1 MDVDA
6 LRYFLAVVEAR
17 SMRGAAE
24 DLHIAQSALSRQ
36 IGNLEKELGVSLL
49 MRLPRGVRPTE
60 AGKMLARRA
69 RSVMDQLASARDDI
83 SALSGL
89 TTGKVAVSAIEPVAE
104 GLLMA
109 AMQRMQQAYPAIS
122 FDIRVGNSSKVTSLL
137 REGIVELAVAY
148 NAPHDRD
155 IVIRAQSHVPLV
167 ALVEENHPL
176 VEFKAGPGTGSGA
189 GLGTC
194 TLKDLAPWPLVLPP
208 AGSPTRTLIDE
219 AARRAALP
227 PLQIALESDSVPVR
241 LAFLQQAKAVAIM
254 ADMSGRMARPGYRLA
269 AIAIDD
275 DLLASGT
282 LQLLA
287 NRDHQLSPAAAA
299 FERLLRNSMRSLQGE
314 R

>member
-6 LRYFLAVVEAR
+6 LRYFLAVIEAR

-49 MRLPRGVRPTE
+49 VRLPRGVKPTE

-69 RSVMDQLASARDDI
+69 RSALDQLARARDDI
-83 SALSGL
+83 TSLSGL

-104 GLLMA
+104 GLLMD
-109 AMQRMQQAYPAIS
+109 AMQRMQQAHPAIS
-122 FDIRVGNSSKVTSLL
+122 FDIRVGNSAKVITLL

-155 IVIRAQSHVPLV
+155 IVVRSESHVPLV

-176 VEFKAGPGTGSGA
+176 TKHNRVASKAGFGA
-189 GLGTC
+189 RTC

-219 AARRAALP
+219 AVRRAVLP
-227 PLQIALESDSVPVR
+227 LLQIALESDSVPVR
-241 LAFLQQAKAVAIM
+241 LAFLKQAKAVAIM
-254 ADMSGRMARPGYRLA
+254 ADMSGRMARPGYRVA
-269 AIAIDD
+269 TITIDD
-275 DLLASGT
+275 DILASGS

-287 NRDHQLSPAAAA
+287 NRDHQLSPAASA
-299 FERLLRNSMRSLQGE
+299 FERLLRSSMRSLRGE